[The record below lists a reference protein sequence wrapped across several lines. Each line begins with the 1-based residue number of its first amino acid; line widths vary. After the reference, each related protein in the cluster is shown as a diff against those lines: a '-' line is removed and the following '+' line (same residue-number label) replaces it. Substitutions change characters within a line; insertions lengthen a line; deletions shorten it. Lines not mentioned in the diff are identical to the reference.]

1 MMHSKSKAGNNNNY
15 NANNVINDPFYNDFN
30 TNLLSQVVRTHI
42 KLYPDNPENLRETNK
57 KLERSYLYQNE
68 NDMYNSKLDFSRK

>member
-42 KLYPDNPENLRETNK
+42 KLYPDNPENLR
-57 KLERSYLYQNE
+57 
-68 NDMYNSKLDFSRK
+68 